1 MGQAERTP
9 IGSFISK
16 SIAPSILDRV
26 TIRTL
31 AALICVTGV
40 ASLIGMAS
48 IASPAEAQVQARAGN
63 EQLTRKDQKFY
74 RKAYKAA
81 KKRDWPGAHR
91 LASRAK
97 NTLPAKA
104 LRWLNYREIG
114 NRATFDQI
122 SRFIT
127 ANPTW
132 PSQHRLIR
140 RAEEAMESSRVSD
153 QTAMDWF
160 ARYRPLSGPG
170 QIRLAEA
177 MLANG
182 MKDDGLQWLR
192 YAWINNVFARRTSKA
207 LYRRH
212 RKVLRKF
219 DHIARLDYLLWQG
232 HRYSARRLYSLVPPG
247 YRKLAE
253 ARESLMVRG
262 PGVDSK
268 IAAVPDDLL
277 RDGGLAYER
286 LRWRRRKN
294 LDDRAR
300 DILLQ
305 PLTHLGPKPK
315 KWWLERHI
323 QTRSALREGKAN
335 LAYRLASGHGQLAG
349 HFSYAQAEWLSG
361 WIALRFLNKPK
372 IALGHF
378 ASLHG
383 HLRYPVSLARAA
395 YWSGRASM
403 ALDKSK
409 DGLQWYQDAARYPS
423 TYYGQLAI
431 EVLGKLPGKTSRW
444 QMPPEPRPAKRA
456 VQAFNEREL
465 VRLSHMLVSLDQEV
479 HLYPII
485 LHLSRTAD
493 SPKDSLQAARLG
505 HDLAQPAL
513 AVRAAKEA
521 LRKGTLLPKTGYPML
536 AGLRP
541 MPIEP
546 ALAHAVARQE
556 SEFNP
561 KAVSSSSAR
570 GLMQLLPR
578 TARKV
583 AKGLRLRYRKD
594 RLFDPH
600 YNMRL
605 GAAYLGQL
613 IRRYR
618 GSYIMALAAYNAGPN
633 RVKRWLRQNGD
644 PRKGKVDPID
654 WVEAIPISETRNYV
668 QRVMENLQVY
678 RWRFNPTGTKLAL
691 FRDLHRSDIASQ

>member
-9 IGSFISK
+9 IRSFISH
-16 SIAPSILDRV
+16 SIALAIAPKIP
-26 TIRTL
+26 IR
-31 AALICVTGV
+31 AAIWPIGTLICATAVV
-40 ASLIGMAS
+40 SLAGLVS
-48 IASPAEAQVQARAGN
+48 IVRPVDAQTANELLSP
-63 EQLTRKDQKFY
+63 KDKKIYQ
-74 RKAYKAA
+74 KAYKAA

-91 LASRAK
+91 LARRAK
-97 NTLPAKA
+97 EPLPAKA
-104 LRWLNYREIG
+104 LRWLNYRERG
-114 NRATFDQI
+114 NRGTFEQI
-122 SRFIT
+122 SGFIA

-140 RAEEAMESSRVSD
+140 RAEEAMETSRVSD
-153 QTAMDWF
+153 QVAMDWF
-160 ARYRPLSGPG
+160 TSNRPLSGPG

-182 MKDDGLQWLR
+182 MTDDGLQWLR

-212 RKVLRKF
+212 RKVLRKS
-219 DHIARLDYLLWQG
+219 DHVARLDYLLWQG
-232 HRYSARRLYSLVPPG
+232 HRYSARRLYSLVPPE

-268 IAAVPDDLL
+268 IAAIPDDLL

-294 LDDRAR
+294 LDERAR
-300 DILLQ
+300 EILLQ
-305 PLTHLGPKPK
+305 PLTHLGPRPK

-323 QTRSALREGKAN
+323 QSRGALREGKAG

-361 WIALRFLNKPK
+361 WIALRYLNKPK
-372 IALGHF
+372 IALSHF
-378 ASLHG
+378 ANLHG

-403 ALDKSK
+403 AMNKAIGAIK
-409 DGLQWYQDAARYPS
+409 WYQAAARYPS

-431 EVLGKLPGKTSRW
+431 EALGKKARW
-444 QMPPEPRPAKRA
+444 RMPQEPRSVSKV

-465 VRLSHMLVSLDQEV
+465 VRLSHMLVSFDQEE
-479 HLYPII
+479 HLYPLI
-485 LHLSRTAD
+485 LHLSRSAENPT
-493 SPKDSLQAARLG
+493 DSLLAARLG
-505 HDLAQPAL
+505 HELGQSAL
-513 AVRAAKEA
+513 AVRASKEA
-521 LRKGTLLPKTGYPML
+521 LRKGTLLPKTGYPIL
-536 AGLRP
+536 SGLRP

-561 KAVSSSSAR
+561 TAVSSAAAR

-578 TARKV
+578 TARTV
-583 AKGLRLRYRKD
+583 AKSLRLRYRKE

-605 GAAYLGQL
+605 GSAYLGQL
-613 IRRYR
+613 IKNYR

-678 RWRFNPTGTKLAL
+678 RWRFHPKSAKLAL
-691 FRDLHRSDIASQ
+691 LRDLHRNKIKSR